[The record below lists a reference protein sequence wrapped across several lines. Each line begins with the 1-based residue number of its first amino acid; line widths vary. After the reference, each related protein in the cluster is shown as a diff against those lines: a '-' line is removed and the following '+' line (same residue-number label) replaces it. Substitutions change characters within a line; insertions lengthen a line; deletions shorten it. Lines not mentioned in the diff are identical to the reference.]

1 MFDGV
6 VHGGL
11 HPAPCGVQVVGRR
24 RRPQRLLLQR
34 RHRVVAAHP
43 RVVMQRRLLRYGLSF
58 HLSGSPE
65 YNDNPSVIRVI
76 HLDAEHARC

>member
-11 HPAPCGVQVVGRR
+11 HPAPGGVQVVG

-34 RHRVVAAHP
+34 RHGVVAPHP
-43 RVVMQRRLLRYGLSF
+43 GVVVQRRLLRQSIHIFRGPDYL
-58 HLSGSPE
+58 LR
-65 YNDNPSVIRVI
+65 NPNRSLITVIW
-76 HLDAEHARC
+76 EH